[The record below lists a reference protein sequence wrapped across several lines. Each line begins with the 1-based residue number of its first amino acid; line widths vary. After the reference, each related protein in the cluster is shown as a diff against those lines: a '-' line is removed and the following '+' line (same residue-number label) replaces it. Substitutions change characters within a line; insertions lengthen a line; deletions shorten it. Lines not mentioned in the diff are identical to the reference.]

1 MSLIGLLVFVLVA
14 VAIFWLLGKAP
25 IDPEPKKWIT
35 IVLVVILIIWLLE
48 ALGVLGGI
56 GLNTPVWRY
65 R

>member
-1 MSLIGLLVFVLVA
+1 MSLIGLLVFVLIV
-14 VAIFWLLGKAP
+14 VFIFWLLGKAP

-35 IVLVVILIIWLLE
+35 IILVVILIVWLLE
-48 ALGVLGGI
+48 AIGVLSGL